1 MTSTGLLQPPQLDE
15 IDSEVVA
22 LIDSAVAAA
31 KEAPLPDAADLIT
44 QVYSSY

>member
-1 MTSTGLLQPPQLDE
+1 MRLLQPPQLDD

-22 LIDSAVAAA
+22 LIGSAVASA
-31 KEAPLPDAADLIT
+31 KEAPPPEAGDLMT